1 MRFKPVAAAML
12 LIVSF
17 ACSSKLDPN
26 TSDSAE
32 LRPRSSPLAVGEM
45 APDFTLEDQNN
56 QKVTFSSARAGRPS
70 ILVFYRG
77 NW

>member
-1 MRFKPVAAAML
+1 MRFKTVAATML
-12 LIVSF
+12 LIVSLS
-17 ACSSKLDPN
+17 CSAKLDSN
-26 TSDSAE
+26 KSDSAE
-32 LRPRSSPLAVGEM
+32 LKPRSSPLAVGEM

-56 QKVTFSSARAGRPS
+56 QKLTFSTARAGRPS

>member
-1 MRFKPVAAAML
+1 MRFKTVAAIML
-12 LIVSF
+12 LVVSF
-17 ACSSKLDPN
+17 SCSAKLDST

-32 LRPRSSPLAVGEM
+32 LQPRTSPLAVGEM

-56 QKVTFSSARAGRPS
+56 QKLTFSSARAGRPT

>member
-1 MRFKPVAAAML
+1 MRFKTVTATML

-17 ACSSKLDPN
+17 ACSAKLDPN
-26 TSDSAE
+26 TSDSAD
-32 LRPRSSPLAVGEM
+32 LQPRSAPLAVGEM

-56 QKVTFSSARAGRPS
+56 QKVNFSSARAGRPS

>member
-1 MRFKPVAAAML
+1 MRFKTVAAIIL

-17 ACSSKLDPN
+17 SCSAKLDST
-26 TSDSAE
+26 TSHSPE
-32 LRPRSSPLAVGEM
+32 LKPRSSPLAVGEM
-45 APDFTLEDQNN
+45 VPDFTLVDHNN